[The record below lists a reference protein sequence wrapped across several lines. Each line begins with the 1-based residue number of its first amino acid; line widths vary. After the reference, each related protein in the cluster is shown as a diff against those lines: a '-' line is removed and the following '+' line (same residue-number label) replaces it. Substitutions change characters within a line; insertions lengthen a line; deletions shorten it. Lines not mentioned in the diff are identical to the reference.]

1 VRCVRP
7 AKLSPVSGMFAD
19 MPIAPQRCARWHRSN
34 GRWDSVYKTSGTLQ
48 LGILDTHPIQYHTPL
63 YQRLAARGNVKLAVL
78 YLYDHGLRPVL
89 DPSFGVPIS
98 WNIELLA
105 GYRHDFLNPGT
116 GRSRRIADL
125 CRWIRAQDIVVIYGH
140 SNPWMLFSAAVCR
153 SSGIPYLL
161 RGDSGPSGPSAG
173 IRRAIRNRLA
183 HVLVSASAGGLAVG
197 KLNEEFYATFG
208 APRITFAPHSVDN
221 DRFADTPETGRDD
234 LLARWGLD
242 IRLPVIM
249 FCGKLVE
256 AKRPLDL
263 AAAVSRLTEPV
274 STVFVGDG
282 KLADPVRVMLAPGRG
297 VVTGFVNQTELP
309 SYYHAA
315 DILVLPSQSEPWG
328 LVVNEAMAA
337 GVLPVVSD
345 RVGAGPDLVEG
356 LGEIY
361 PCGDVDALA
370 AALRRALSRAADP
383 QLAGRLRRRVDRY
396 SVEVTAVGFE
406 QAAAAAKA
414 PAKRRGRQRGQQ

>member
-1 VRCVRP
+1 
-7 AKLSPVSGMFAD
+7 M
-19 MPIAPQRCARWHRSN
+19 
-34 GRWDSVYKTSGTLQ
+34 SGTPQ

-63 YQRLAARGNVKLAVL
+63 YQRLTSRGNVQLAVL
-78 YLYDHGLRPVL
+78 YLYDHGLRPYV
-89 DPSFGVPIS
+89 DPGFGVRIS
-98 WNIELLA
+98 WNIELLS
-105 GYRHDFLNPGT
+105 GYRHDFLPGPGT
-116 GRSRRIADL
+116 RRSRRIAEL
-125 CRWIRAQDIVVIYGH
+125 TRWIRSQDVVVIHGH
-140 SNPWMLFSAAVCR
+140 SNPWMLFTAAACR

-161 RGDSGPSGPSAG
+161 RGDSGPRGRSAG
-173 IRRAIRNRLA
+173 IRRGIRNGVA
-183 HVLVSASAGGLAVG
+183 HILVSASAGGLAVG

-221 DRFADTPETGRDD
+221 DRFADTPETGRGD

-242 IRLPVIM
+242 SRLPVIM
-249 FCGKLVE
+249 FCGKLLQ

-263 AAAVSRLTEPV
+263 AAAVSRLTEPA

-282 KLADPVRVMLAPGRG
+282 QLADQVRAMLAPGQG
-297 VVTGFVNQTELP
+297 VVTGFVNQAELP

-356 LGEIY
+356 IGEIY

-370 AALRRALSRAADP
+370 AALRCALARVADP

-396 SVEVTAVGFE
+396 SVQVTAAGFE
-406 QAAAAAKA
+406 QAAAAAVA
-414 PAKRRGRQRGQQ
+414 PQSARGRLAQLRA